1 MKNGWKKLF
10 IFSLIFILLE
20 VIGTVLVMMPFYT
33 RNMVFKNIEK
43 GNSVK
48 TKGYYDM
55 LNDSGQ
61 DKVRSYLDDFGA
73 TLCQKYIDGKK
84 TYEETMASLDS
95 IKEIEGSNQIAEK
108 YIKDVASNEYKKI
121 IKEIYEADMQRDSNK
136 GYTLKS
142 KLDVVKQ
149 RLDNSTREKLMI
161 EILNDKYKRFL
172 AEEING
178 DGILD
183 MCAIIQD
190 NSYYEAY
197 EYSNVIASNAKS
209 VVVYRSLYSQMQ
221 DAYAMQ
227 DYLGIL
233 EKCNGITVDNWD
245 ENYKKLF
252 DEMYTSAYE
261 AGKEYYPGK
270 VDEYIMTDNKAA
282 AVELMKELEAVY
294 GNDIDLKNAQNNLLS
309 DWQQVY
315 VDFIESFDASGSS
328 HTINT
333 VLLYDI
339 NDDDVPEMFLFDVAE
354 IDNAYVGCEVYN
366 INNGKC
372 KSLGYQKV
380 INICDD
386 GYLITLPSSGGG
398 DEAYALTYYD
408 GETLTEGEDCKK
420 VGDSYYVNGQDVND
434 ADYLSVRTGILAHA
448 SAYTLKNS
456 KNSDLEGAREYIM
469 LFENKN

>member
-33 RNMVFKNIEK
+33 RNMVFKNIDK

-61 DKVRSYLDDFGA
+61 DKVCSYLDDFGA
-73 TLCQKYIDGKK
+73 TICQKYIDGKK
-84 TYEETMASLDS
+84 SSEETMASLDS

-121 IKEIYEADMQRDSNK
+121 IMEIYEADMQRDSNK

-142 KLDVVKQ
+142 ELDVVKQ

-161 EILNDKYKRFL
+161 EILNDKYKEFL

-197 EYSNVIASNAKS
+197 DYSNVIASNAKS

-221 DAYAMQ
+221 EAYARQ
-227 DYLGIL
+227 DYLDVL
-233 EKCNGITVDNWD
+233 EKCNDIAVDNWD
-245 ENYKKLF
+245 EKYKKLF
-252 DEMYTSAYE
+252 EEMYTSAYE
-261 AGKEYYPGK
+261 EGREYYPGK
-270 VDEYIMTDNKAA
+270 IDEFIMTDNKEA
-282 AVELMKELEAVY
+282 AVELMKEVEAVY
-294 GNDIDLKNAQNNLLS
+294 GNDIDLKNAQN
-309 DWQQVY
+309 
-315 VDFIESFDASGSS
+315 I
-328 HTINT
+328 
-333 VLLYDI
+333 
-339 NDDDVPEMFLFDVAE
+339 
-354 IDNAYVGCEVYN
+354 
-366 INNGKC
+366 
-372 KSLGYQKV
+372 
-380 INICDD
+380 
-386 GYLITLPSSGGG
+386 
-398 DEAYALTYYD
+398 
-408 GETLTEGEDCKK
+408 
-420 VGDSYYVNGQDVND
+420 
-434 ADYLSVRTGILAHA
+434 DYLL
-448 SAYTLKNS
+448 
-456 KNSDLEGAREYIM
+456 
-469 LFENKN
+469 

>member
-33 RNMVFKNIEK
+33 RNMVFKNIDK

-61 DKVRSYLDDFGA
+61 DKVCSYLDDFGA
-73 TLCQKYIDGKK
+73 TICQKYIDGKK
-84 TYEETMASLDS
+84 SYEETMASLDS

-121 IKEIYEADMQRDSNK
+121 IMEIYEADMQRDSNK

-142 KLDVVKQ
+142 ELDVVKQ

-161 EILNDKYKRFL
+161 EILNDKYKEFL

-197 EYSNVIASNAKS
+197 DYSNVIASNAKS

-221 DAYAMQ
+221 EAYARQ
-227 DYLGIL
+227 DYLDVL
-233 EKCNGITVDNWD
+233 EKCNDIAVDNWD
-245 ENYKKLF
+245 EKYKKLF
-252 DEMYTSAYE
+252 EEMYTSAYE
-261 AGKEYYPGK
+261 EGREYYPEK
-270 VDEYIMTDNKAA
+270 IDEFIMTDNKEA
-282 AVELMKELEAVY
+282 AVELMKEVEAVY

-315 VDFIESFDASGSS
+315 VDFIESYDASSSS

-333 VLLYDI
+333 LLLYDI
-339 NDDDVPEMFLFDVAE
+339 NDDDIPEMFLFDIAE
-354 IDNAYVGCEVYN
+354 IENTYVNCEVYN
-366 INNGKC
+366 VNKGKC
-372 KSLGYQKV
+372 KSLGYQKI

-386 GYLITLPSSGGG
+386 GYLITLPASGGG
-398 DEAYALTYYD
+398 DEAYALTSYD
-408 GETLTEGEDCKK
+408 GEKLTEGEDCKK
-420 VGDSYYVNGQDVND
+420 VGDSYYVNGQDVSD

-448 SAYTLKNS
+448 SAYTIKNS
-456 KNSDLEGAREYIM
+456 KNSDLENAREYIM